1 MSSCIDPL
9 AYIISFYMELLLK
22 KQLVVVYNGDFI
34 IYAHTNIQNSTL
46 DKTPFQPFKSTYII
60 GINIKSIICSIVF
73 GLSSI
78 DDFMVSLSE
87 RGSKL

>member
-34 IYAHTNIQNSTL
+34 IYAFPTL
-46 DKTPFQPFKSTYII
+46 DFNHNSNIMCAIIYYHTPCRKNPQTYNVSDTLSNRSLLSKIH
-60 GINIKSIICSIVF
+60 SIESQ
-73 GLSSI
+73 L
-78 DDFMVSLSE
+78 DYT
-87 RGSKL
+87 